1 MNDITKITLIG
12 AAGRMGKAITQVL
25 SNEQNAK
32 LVGAV
37 ERFDSVLIGMD
48 SGLNSQVYENNI
60 PYTSNMKEAI
70 QKADVIIDFSSHLST
85 EEVLKNCIDQNKP
98 IVIGST
104 GHSENEVQL
113 IQNASKRIPVL
124 FSPNMS
130 VGVNLLFK
138 LVEISAR
145 VLQDHFDIEI
155 LDIHHKHKKDA
166 PSGTANQIKKI
177 LLNTLSRNESD
188 VIYGRHGNHYSER
201 EPKQIGI
208 HTMRAGEIVG
218 EHTVYFISPEER
230 IEIKHSAQD
239 RKTFAVGA
247 LKAALF
253 LKAKKAGL
261 YSMFDVLGI

>member
-1 MNDITKITLIG
+1 MNNPTQITLIG

-25 SNEQNAK
+25 AHEQNAK

-37 ERFDSVLIGMD
+37 ERWDSVLLGMD
-48 SGLNSQVYENNI
+48 SGLNSQVYENHI

-70 QKADVIIDFSSHLST
+70 QKADVVIDFSSHLST
-85 EEVLKNCIDQNKP
+85 EEVLKNCIEYNKP
-98 IVIGST
+98 VVIGAT
-104 GHSENEVQL
+104 GHSETEIHT
-113 IQNASKRIPVL
+113 IQNASKQIPIL

-138 LVEISAR
+138 LVEISAK

-155 LDIHHKHKKDA
+155 LDLHHKHKKDA

-177 LLNTLSRNESD
+177 LLNTLSRNESN
-188 VIYGRHGNHYSER
+188 VIYGRHGNNYSER
-201 EPKQIGI
+201 DPKQIGI
-208 HTMRAGEIVG
+208 HTMRAGEVIG

-247 LKAALF
+247 VKAALF
-253 LKAKKAGL
+253 LKGKSAGL

>member
-1 MNDITKITLIG
+1 MNNPTQITLIG

-25 SNEQNAK
+25 ANEQNAK

-37 ERFDSVLIGMD
+37 ERVDSVLIGMD
-48 SGLNSQVYENNI
+48 SGLNSHVHENHI

-70 QKADVIIDFSSHLST
+70 QKADVVIDFSSHLST
-85 EEVLKNCIDQNKP
+85 EEVLKNCIEQNKP
-98 IVIGST
+98 VVIGAT
-104 GHSENEVQL
+104 GHLEQEVQI
-113 IQNASKRIPVL
+113 IQNASKQIPIL

-138 LVEISAR
+138 LVEISAK

-177 LLNTLSRNESD
+177 LLNALSRNESH
-188 VIYGRHGNHYSER
+188 VIYGRHGNNYSER
-201 EPKQIGI
+201 DPKQIAI
-208 HTMRAGEIVG
+208 HTMRAGEVVG

-247 LKAALF
+247 VKAALF
-253 LKAKKAGL
+253 LKGKGAGL